1 MNDQYDIF
9 KTVPLK
15 PDPEMMRKTLKLIG
29 VGPEY
34 VTELRVLEVRES
46 QNNNFPYTF
55 GGFFD
60 DTEKLIKNACS
71 IKYALGWYIVLNP
84 CHPDALYRIYN
95 RAKKLGREDSASD
108 NDILRRKWLPIDLD
122 PVRISRISSTDEEHQ
137 MAIQRA
143 MEVKDYLHH
152 QGWSDPIVADSGNG
166 GHLLYSVDLP
176 VKDDGFV
183 ENCLKALDRG
193 FSDDKVKVDKSVAT
207 PARIWKLYGT
217 PACKGDNT
225 KKRPHRMAKIL
236 QVPDGL

>member
-1 MNDQYDIF
+1 MNDQYNKINA
-9 KTVPLK
+9 VPLK
-15 PDPEMMRKTLKLIG
+15 PDPELMRRTLKLIG
-29 VGPEY
+29 VGHEY

-46 QNNNFPYTF
+46 QNNNFPYTL
-55 GGFFD
+55 GGYFD
-60 DTEKLIKNACS
+60 DIDVMVKCACS
-71 IKYALGWYIVLNP
+71 VKYALGWYFVVNP
-84 CHPDALYRIYN
+84 CHPDVLYRLYN
-95 RAKKLGREDSASD
+95 RAKKLNKNESTSD
-108 NDILRRKWLPIDLD
+108 DDILRRKWLPIDLD

-137 MAIQRA
+137 MAIKRT

-166 GHLLYSVDLP
+166 GHLLYPVDLP
-176 VKDDGFV
+176 VKDDSFV
-183 ENCLKALDRG
+183 KNCLNALDRG
-193 FSDDKVKVDKSVAT
+193 FSDDRVKVDLSVAT